1 MFLTGLLFTLITLL
15 LFYRAFKIVPIFML
29 VVVKDVL
36 AIVEFSTD
44 YDPDNPTIATWI
56 GISILR
62 IRQSDSDRPGGE
74 PQTQTMIAGHEA
86 QAAELTAGSY
96 AVVTDDGTAP
106 SENANLETLR
116 LSANNI
122 TPVWFRETPSGGID
136 PRVIGGQVGCLVTW
150 GRQRGSFGDF
160 EYIMVGFT
168 ATGAA
173 PDSTFTI
180 ESGS

>member
-1 MFLTGLLFTLITLL
+1 MFFAALLFTLIILS

-36 AIVEFSTD
+36 EVVEFSTD

-62 IRQSDSDRPGGE
+62 IRQADSDRPGGE

-106 SENANLETLR
+106 SENADLETLR
-116 LSANNI
+116 LAANNL
-122 TPVWFRETPSGGID
+122 TPTWFRETPSGGID